1 MEIIDIPFHN
11 QHVRFKVKSEKQ
23 KTCYNFSTDMERI
36 DAMIKWLFEHTTDR
50 FVLLGTDRIYFECS
64 ADAMAFKLTWD
75 TEWKD

>member
-11 QHVRFKVKSEKQ
+11 HHIRLKVKTISLD
-23 KTCYNFSTDMERI
+23 TVYNFSTDMERI
-36 DAMIKWLFEHTTDR
+36 DTMIAWLFEHTIER

>member
-11 QHVRFKVKSEKQ
+11 QLIGLRVNSEHGRIR
-23 KTCYNFSTDMERI
+23 YGFSADMERI
-36 DAMIKWLFEHTTDR
+36 DKMIEWLFEHTTDR

>member
-11 QHVRFKVKSEKQ
+11 QRIGVRVDSENGRI
-23 KTCYNFSTDMERI
+23 CYGFSTYIERI